1 MWQWEFQ
8 IDYVIGVALPSWKL
22 LSGQL
27 EQKPITKHQFR
38 WRDANRVIEDEELKI
53 NQICYKLSTPDA
65 MQHTQ
70 QAQKHPTSALKR
82 IETLEIHRNPKFN
95 RF

>member
-1 MWQWEFQ
+1 MVKAVVIIQ
-8 IDYVIGVALPSWKL
+8 IGGAICIAMPSWQL
-22 LSGQL
+22 LNGELSL
-27 EQKPITKHQFR
+27 EPIREIQFR

-70 QAQKHPTSALKR
+70 QAQKHPNSV
-82 IETLEIHRNPKFN
+82 
-95 RF
+95 

>member
-1 MWQWEFQ
+1 MDKETVKSQ
-8 IDYVIGVALPSWKL
+8 IESSNCIALLTWKL

-65 MQHTQ
+65 MQQT
-70 QAQKHPTSALKR
+70 
-82 IETLEIHRNPKFN
+82 
-95 RF
+95 

>member
-1 MWQWEFQ
+1 MVQ
-8 IDYVIGVALPSWKL
+8 IEATNRVALMIWKL

-70 QAQKHPTSALKR
+70 QAQKHSSSVKR
-82 IETLEIHRNPKFN
+82 SIETIETQRKL
-95 RF
+95 RFI